1 MRHLS
6 AEQSAVVNE
15 RLAVLAAMSF
25 NDLTALPSVVS
36 EDLVLSLKKHT
47 ISVWH
52 DILESGDHRLVVQLY
67 QHGILGVGQ
76 MYAEGFI
83 INHRDEH
90 RALTQKEWEPF
101 S

>member
-6 AEQSAVVNE
+6 AEQSAAVNE
-15 RLAVLAAMSF
+15 RLAVLTAMSF
-25 NDLTALPSVVS
+25 DDLAALPSLVS
-36 EDLVLSLKKHT
+36 EDIVLSLKKHT

-67 QHGILGVGQ
+67 QHGIWGVGQ

-83 INHRDEH
+83 VNRRDER
-90 RALTQKEWEPF
+90 RALAQEEWEPF